1 MLEELGVTKLRTPR
15 SHTSRTESRMFGAGS
30 LEHIVS
36 RDLPR
41 WSLLFFNIH
50 RERLY
55 AAEPLSS
62 THV

>member
-1 MLEELGVTKLRTPR
+1 MDLTMIYHD
-15 SHTSRTESRMFGAGS
+15 SCESRMFGAGS
-30 LEHIVS
+30 LEHIPTRQS
-36 RDLPR
+36 QF
-41 WSLLFFNIH
+41 FFNIH